1 MGPQHLTFQ
10 IGERMQ
16 NGSASFQH
24 TGVRDQLHERHTYTQ
39 THKQDKGQIF
49 GAGLQ
54 LFTSGASA
62 KAAPYGDQRHPH
74 TVKCQGQ
81 RRAREPEPKCRG
93 EDKTC
98 FMVAVN
104 LGVARWKCQGSTSTL
119 SVSTHILRRSL
130 GEHAHAQQSWHSSAI
145 HLWCSISSA
154 TH

>member
-1 MGPQHLTFQ
+1 MVLLLFSTQAFVTSC
-10 IGERMQ
+10 I
-16 NGSASFQH
+16 NNTH
-24 TGVRDQLHERHTYTQ
+24 THTR
-39 THKQDKGQIF
+39 DKGQIF

-119 SVSTHILRRSL
+119 RVSTHILRRSL
-130 GEHAHAQQSWHSSAI
+130 GEHAHVTKLGLFCHPSVMFHFLSHPLDSCIQKTWKFGD
-145 HLWCSISSA
+145 
-154 TH
+154 